1 MNLKSPSG
9 CNVTMKATRLGHTL
23 IFYFILI
30 LKKHVENQCYVP
42 GRPFSFVG
50 IYRLD
55 CISYVI

>member
-30 LKKHVENQCYVP
+30 LKNMLK
-42 GRPFSFVG
+42 
-50 IYRLD
+50 
-55 CISYVI
+55 ISVTFRGARSVLSVFTDWIASAM